1 MSALIDDH
9 WLAVKSNQAESAAGY
24 VAQEADENSHANV
37 RCFLWERIRLW
48 SAFCLRPIIL
58 RRARE

>member
-1 MSALIDDH
+1 MCSVSAFIDDH

-37 RCFLWERIRLW
+37 RCFLWDRIRV
-48 SAFCLRPIIL
+48 
-58 RRARE
+58 